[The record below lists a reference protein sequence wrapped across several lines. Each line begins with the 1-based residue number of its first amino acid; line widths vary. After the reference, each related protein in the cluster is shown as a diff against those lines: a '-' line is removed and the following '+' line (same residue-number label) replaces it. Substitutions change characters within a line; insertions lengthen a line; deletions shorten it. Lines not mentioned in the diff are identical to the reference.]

1 MDFRSLLRKA
11 AFAAVVTTLALS
23 LPTLGV
29 DGLFAQDGTPTV
41 AAVNVAEANGET
53 TVEISVTPSL
63 GSAVVSDFT
72 LQGPDTVVVD
82 MVGVSCGEIKQATGK
97 GLIANVEVQQ
107 IDDPSGRVCTVRL
120 ILAGPATHTV
130 KSEGGKVTVRLK
142 AGQAAG
148 SDPLAAAMGGGSD
161 DGQLTDQQN
170 RGVAVGA
177 VSGPSV
183 VAGPS
188 LASLDFENLDT
199 TSRVVIG
206 TNGVI
211 DYSSSQPE
219 QGLIVV
225 DLPGVQ
231 LPSSLTR
238 VLDTSEF
245 LSPVRMVRAYKT
257 RDGVRVAISL
267 RRNTEF
273 TVRPGP
279 NNLIYV
285 DIAVPVDMQQDRA
298 LAKQGFSTVAPSEG
312 GGTGEGLKGAYTSEQ
327 LIGENG
333 KTVDPQSAWGS
344 GGGSSD
350 PSALLGA
357 NGFAFDSS
365 SATSSAY
372 GGRRINIDLVNAD
385 IHSVFRLISH
395 VSRLNIVAGD
405 DVKGTVTVRLEDV
418 PWDQALAA
426 ILQAK
431 GLGAQRFGNIVRIA
445 PIEVIKA
452 EQQAAVE
459 AKRAQDEL
467 TPLKVLVVPLNYAQ
481 VAEVK
486 EQVQQLVSARGKV
499 EVDERSNQL
508 IVQDTE
514 DRLAQ
519 IRELIRH
526 IDRQTPQVQIETRIV
541 EALSS
546 FNQVLGIQW
555 GGELNAS
562 AATGYSTGLFFPN
575 SIGISGGGKQTTT
588 GGGQNVLYFE
598 PGQDNLAVDLG
609 ASGQTGSLAFS
620 LGSIPGL
627 VNIDARLSALE
638 TDGYGEVVSTSRV
651 LTLDNVSAQI
661 RQGARI
667 PYLST
672 SASGTTV
679 QFVLAA
685 LTLEVTPHITSDG
698 KIFMALNVSNNRPD
712 FGQQVQGQ
720 PAIQIKEAES
730 QLLVDDGDT
739 VVIGGVFTS
748 QESVSRSRVP
758 GLWKIPILGHLF
770 RNRTITQQKNEMLVF
785 VTPKVVTASAGR

>member
-1 MDFRSLLRKA
+1 MDFRYLLRKA
-11 AFAAVVTTLALS
+11 AIAAVVTTLALALPS
-23 LPTLGV
+23 LDTLV
-29 DGLFAQDGTPTV
+29 AQDGTPTV
-41 AAVNVAEANGET
+41 AAVSVSGTSGET
-53 TVEISVTPSL
+53 TVEINVSPAL
-63 GSAVVSDFT
+63 GNAVVSDFT
-72 LQGPDTVVVD
+72 MQSPDTVVVD
-82 MVGVSCGEIKQATGK
+82 MVGVSCGEVKQAAGA
-97 GLIANVEVQQ
+97 GLIAKVEVQQ
-107 IDDPSGRVCTVRL
+107 IDDASGRVCTVRL
-120 ILAGPATHTV
+120 FLASPATHTV
-130 KSEGGKVTVRLK
+130 KSENGKVVVRLVSG
-142 AGQAAG
+142 AS
-148 SDPLAAAMGGGSD
+148 SDPLAAALSGGATDSA
-161 DGQLTDQQN
+161 GQLTDQQN
-170 RGVAVGA
+170 RGVAPGA

-183 VAGPS
+183 VAGPA
-188 LASLDFENLDT
+188 LASLDFENLDNV
-199 TSRVVIG
+199 SRVVIG
-206 TNGVI
+206 TNGAI

-225 DLPGVQ
+225 DLPGLQ

-298 LAKQGFSTVAPSEG
+298 LAKQGFSAVAPSEG
-312 GGTGEGLKGAYTSEQ
+312 GGTGEGLKSAYASEQ
-327 LIGENG
+327 LIGESG
-333 KTVDPQSAWGS
+333 KTSDPQAAWGS
-344 GGGSSD
+344 GSGAND

-357 NGFAFDSS
+357 SGFMFDSS
-365 SATSSAY
+365 SASSSAY

-445 PIEVIKA
+445 PIETIKA

-481 VAEVK
+481 VDEVE
-486 EQVQQLVSARGKV
+486 EQVRQLVSARGKV

-508 IVQDTE
+508 IIQDTE

-555 GGELNAS
+555 GGDLNAS

-575 SIGISGGGKQTTT
+575 SIGISGGGRQVTT
-588 GGGQNVLYFE
+588 GGGQNVVFYE

-609 ASGQTGSLAFS
+609 AGGQTGSLAFS

-627 VNIDARLSALE
+627 INIDARLSALE
-638 TDGYGEVVSTSRV
+638 SDGYGEVVSTSRV

-672 SASGTTV
+672 SAAGTTV

-748 QESVSRSRVP
+748 QESVSRNRVP
-758 GLWKIPILGHLF
+758 GFWKIPILGHLF
-770 RNRTITQQKNEMLVF
+770 RSRTVTEQKNEMLVF
-785 VTPKVVTASAGR
+785 VTPKVVTATAPR